1 MKFKKPKFWDLK
13 KPPLISYFLIPLTV
27 ILSLNN
33 FFLRFKSNK
42 KDKRIKSICIG
53 NIYLGGT
60 GKTPTTIAVYE
71 ILKKLKFKVSTAK
84 KFYDSQYDENL
95 LLKKKTNFI
104 TSDNRKKI
112 LSKGIEENQQ
122 IIIFD
127 DGLQDRNISY
137 DLEFVCFDSETFIG
151 NGLLIPAGP
160 LREKLKSLKKYAAV
174 FLKNN
179 SDNILEH
186 VTLIKKINKNIEI
199 FETYLKIV
207 NLHKFN
213 LNEEFLIF
221 SGIGNP
227 TSFRKILIKNKFKIK
242 DELIFADHYDYKKD
256 EIENIISISQKNN
269 LKIITT
275 EKDFMKI
282 KKFNLTNID
291 FVEVK
296 LIIKNEEEFIDFLKN
311 KIYE

>member
-1 MKFKKPKFWDLK
+1 M
-13 KPPLISYFLIPLTV
+13 
-27 ILSLNN
+27 
-33 FFLRFKSNK
+33 
-42 KDKRIKSICIG
+42 
-53 NIYLGGT
+53 
-60 GKTPTTIAVYE
+60 
-71 ILKKLKFKVSTAK
+71 
-84 KFYDSQYDENL
+84 
-95 LLKKKTNFI
+95 
-104 TSDNRKKI
+104 
-112 LSKGIEENQQ
+112 
-122 IIIFD
+122 
-127 DGLQDRNISY
+127 
-137 DLEFVCFDSETFIG
+137 EFVCFDSETFIG

-186 VTLIKKINKNIEI
+186 SNLIKKINKNIEI

-227 TSFRKILIKNKFKIK
+227 SSFRKILINNKFKIK
-242 DELIFADHYDYKKD
+242 DELIFSDHYDYKKD
-256 EIENIISISQKNN
+256 EIENIISKSQKNN

-296 LIIKNEEEFIDFLKN
+296 LIIKNEKEFIDFLKN